1 METKDEMLKE
11 LRKLIK
17 DIPEEGLI
25 FLIDQAN
32 KLVYN
37 KRVEDLNVLQAKRNK
52 KSSSKSKAT
61 KKQPIKRC
69 TISVERGSFNKS
81 FILIIGNTRK
91 SVTEDE
97 MVKLVRICHIAENA
111 DDASARLYNRLKHER
126 DDILLD
132 AGIGSKNDKC
142 LAEIYKYL
150 KANFSM
156 ED

>member
-1 METKDEMLKE
+1 MRIHQPKILHDN
-11 LRKLIK
+11 
-17 DIPEEGLI
+17 EEGNDEQHNREHVDSQELHQHH
-25 FLIDQAN
+25 L
-32 KLVYN
+32 
-37 KRVEDLNVLQAKRNK
+37 
-52 KSSSKSKAT
+52 SAT
-61 KKQPIKRC
+61 EPEPGE
-69 TISVERGSFNKS
+69 T
-81 FILIIGNTRK
+81 
-91 SVTEDE
+91 VTEDE

>member
-25 FLIDQAN
+25 FLIEQAN

-37 KRVEDLNVLQAKRNK
+37 KRVEDLNVLQAKINK
-52 KSSSKSKAT
+52 KSGSKSKT
-61 KKQPIKRC
+61 HKKQPVQRC
-69 TISVERGSFNKS
+69 TISVERGSFNRS
-81 FILIIGNTRK
+81 FILIIGTTRK
-91 SVTEDE
+91 TVTEDE

-111 DDASARLYNRLKHER
+111 EDASARLYNRLKHER